1 MAADGVKLQI
11 KNWKFKVEGEV
22 FVVIMVAD
30 VATQILVICY
40 ESTNCVNTA
49 QINQNFGHL
58 LKNRV
63 YE

>member
-1 MAADGVKLQI
+1 MTCGGVWSSNSNQKL
-11 KNWKFKVEGEV
+11 KFGGEV
-22 FVVIMVAD
+22 SLVIMVAD
-30 VATQILVICY
+30 VATQILGICY

-58 LKNRV
+58 LKNRA